1 MASDEHISFLVYGDD
16 VLGED
21 GHGTII
27 GGFSDTCEGGG
38 KFSNKSAAEAARE
51 RCVKGKAVSC

>member
-1 MASDEHISFLVYGDD
+1 MFIVDSDEERLTVTGDEHIGFFVSGDS

-27 GGFSDTCEGGG
+27 GGFSDTHEGGG
-38 KFSNKSAAEAARE
+38 KILIQVGS
-51 RCVKGKAVSC
+51 